1 MSATGGELQEQKEL
15 TEQLRVFSL
24 ATRRESA
31 VTPQQSGRSFA
42 AAPRAAPDGTAGRRA
57 FLAHPAG
64 TWGDALG
71 CGEALRV
78 VGQLKDAYGRATGAL
93 WGSYGA
99 EPHLGAAFTQH
110 TAGGGTAAGH
120 GPWAVMGLLWGCSR
134 MALRLLWGSY
144 GTHPHFG
151 GADDPPHGAGGEP
164 ALIVGPPP

>member
-1 MSATGGELQEQKEL
+1 MAPELWDPCPHLIPTNPTQPTQREQKEL
-15 TEQLRVFSL
+15 TE
-24 ATRRESA
+24 ESE

-93 WGSYGA
+93 WGSYEA
-99 EPHLGAAFTQH
+99 EQHQGAALTQH
-110 TAGGGTAAGH
+110 TARGGTAAGH
-120 GPWAVMGLLWGCSR
+120 GQ
-134 MALRLLWGSY
+134 
-144 GTHPHFG
+144 
-151 GADDPPHGAGGEP
+151 
-164 ALIVGPPP
+164 